1 MKTALSTPVKN
12 YPISDFLHCSPTKA
26 EREQSRRRMDESY
39 KQMME
44 LYADQQKELSKR
56 PNWIGSKVK
65 GAMEP
70 SDMTVTH
77 VNQTRDLLVRFW
89 KPEPMFHNSL
99 NRYLYW
105 TILKEDSQVSGHLT
119 PQESSS

>member
-1 MKTALSTPVKN
+1 
-12 YPISDFLHCSPTKA
+12 
-26 EREQSRRRMDESY
+26 MDESY

-99 NRYLYW
+99 NRYIFILDYFKRGFASKW
-105 TILKEDSQVSGHLT
+105 TFNTTRV
-119 PQESSS
+119 

>member
-1 MKTALSTPVKN
+1 MKTALSIHVKN
-12 YPISDFLHCSPTKA
+12 YVLSDFLHCSPTKA
-26 EREQSRRRMDESY
+26 EREQSRRLMDESY

-89 KPEPMFHNSL
+89 KPEPMFHNRL
-99 NRYLYW
+99 NGYLNW
-105 TILKEDSQVSGHLT
+105 TILKEHSQVSVHLT
-119 PQESSS
+119 LRESSG

>member
-1 MKTALSTPVKN
+1 
-12 YPISDFLHCSPTKA
+12 
-26 EREQSRRRMDESY
+26 MDESY

-56 PNWIGSKVK
+56 PNWIGSKVQ

-77 VNQTRDLLVRFW
+77 VNQTRDLLVRFRKL
-89 KPEPMFHNSL
+89 KPIFHNSL
-99 NRYLYW
+99 NRIYIGLFQKRIRKTEVY
-105 TILKEDSQVSGHLT
+105 I
-119 PQESSS
+119 